1 MFAPKASQPPSR
13 VAEKSKQVPQR
24 SILAQQE
31 SRKSDVEALPELQ
44 QAAGNRTVAQL
55 LQTDAGRPLS
65 PATRARLEAQF
76 GHDFS
81 AVRIHAGP
89 EAASAAR
96 NLSAKAFTV
105 GSHIGFSS
113 GRYAPDTRAGHR
125 LLSHELAHVVQQS
138 RRGAARPTTD
148 GRGPMESA
156 AQQAAARAEGGGPV
170 PVAGASAVGVAAEPE
185 QEESWLDRAKAGLEG
200 ASDAARGAY
209 DDPKAAWQEV
219 KDRAKETYSE
229 AKDTAHEYGG
239 KADAYA
245 TAAKQVEGGATK
257 GLFSMVEGI
266 GSALVHPLNTVQG
279 LGKIANMGSL
289 LPSIDT
295 FKELGNFGKDVLD
308 SSGSSKDAVKN
319 LWKAGQDKQEAGSPQ
334 SLSMLEGIGKNYI
347 EAAGGEIVPP
357 VEQKTDDQT

>member
-1 MFAPKASQPPSR
+1 
-13 VAEKSKQVPQR
+13 
-24 SILAQQE
+24 
-31 SRKSDVEALPELQ
+31 
-44 QAAGNRTVAQL
+44 
-55 LQTDAGRPLS
+55 
-65 PATRARLEAQF
+65 
-76 GHDFS
+76 
-81 AVRIHAGP
+81 
-89 EAASAAR
+89 
-96 NLSAKAFTV
+96 
-105 GSHIGFSS
+105 
-113 GRYAPDTRAGHR
+113 
-125 LLSHELAHVVQQS
+125 
-138 RRGAARPTTD
+138 
-148 GRGPMESA
+148 MESA